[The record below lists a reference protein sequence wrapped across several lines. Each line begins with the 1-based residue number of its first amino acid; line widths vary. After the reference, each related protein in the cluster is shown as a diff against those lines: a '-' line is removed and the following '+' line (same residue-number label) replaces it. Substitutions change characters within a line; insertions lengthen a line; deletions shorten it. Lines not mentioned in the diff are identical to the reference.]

1 MGLCYTTLKFDLL
14 ERIGGGE
21 GENSVVYKAFDPQLN
36 AYLVI
41 KKIMKKYG
49 IKDSNYFDE
58 SRILYECKH
67 SNIMEIRYASED
79 EEALYFSMPICKN
92 GSLNNII
99 EKKYLSVKEIIKYSL
114 EFLLGIHYIHT
125 KELIHFDIKPTNILI
140 DNNNKAIVT
149 DFGLARYTDLLGFAK
164 PNVTYY
170 SHQPPEGF
178 TYLDYTNK
186 SDIYQAGVTM
196 YRMCTCNKMF
206 NLMFN
211 DLKSKGK
218 LKNAIENGKF
228 PDRNFYLPYI
238 PVQLIKVIN
247 KAMSIDVDKRYDT
260 ILDMIN
266 DISKIE

>member
-1 MGLCYTTLKFDLL
+1 MGLCNTTLRFDLL
-14 ERIGGGE
+14 ERIGGAE

-36 AYLVI
+36 VYLVV
-41 KKIMKKYG
+41 KKIRKSKLEE
-49 IKDSNYFDE
+49 SNYFNE

-67 SNIMEIRYASED
+67 PNIMEIRYASED
-79 EEALYFSMPICKN
+79 DNAVYFSMPICKN

-99 EKKYLSVKEIIKYSL
+99 EKKYLTVKEIIKYSL

-125 KELIHFDIKPTNILI
+125 KGLIHFDIKPTNILI
-140 DNNNKAIVT
+140 DDNNKAIVT
-149 DFGLARYTDLLGFAK
+149 DFGLARYTDFYGFAI
-164 PNVTYY
+164 PNETYY

-178 TYLDYTNK
+178 TYLAYTNK

-211 DLKSKGK
+211 DLTNKGK

-228 PDRNFYLPYI
+228 PDRNFYLPHI
-238 PVQLIKVIN
+238 PLQLEKIIN
-247 KAMSIDVDKRYDT
+247 KAMSVDVDKRYNT

-266 DISKIE
+266 DIAKIEK